1 MERTT
6 CKSELKVLPFVDT
19 HWFAVQAHSRA
30 EAAAEFGL
38 RSLSIET
45 LLPLVRRPVHHARRA
60 ARHVVRALFPG
71 YLFARFCAADLL
83 RAVTYSRGVI
93 RVLGAGDRPLP
104 VDDGIIASIRARIGA
119 EGCVEFDE
127 RPLNVGDYVR
137 LTAGPLA
144 GWSGV
149 FERATSD
156 ARRVQILL
164 QTVQQ
169 CRLVISR
176 DWVERAEAA

>member
-1 MERTT
+1 MMALTE
-6 CKSELKVLPFVDT
+6 T
-19 HWFAVQAHSRA
+19 HWFAIQAHPRA
-30 EAAAEFGL
+30 EAAAEFSL
-38 RSLSIET
+38 RSLPIET
-45 LLPLVRRPVHHARRA
+45 LLPLVRRAVRHATRA
-60 ARHVVRALFPG
+60 ARLAVRPLFPG

-83 RAVTYSRGVI
+83 RGVTYSRGVV

-104 VDDGIIASIRARIGA
+104 VDDAIIASIRARIGA

-169 CRLVISR
+169 CRLVIFR
-176 DWVERAEAA
+176 DWVERADAAWSN